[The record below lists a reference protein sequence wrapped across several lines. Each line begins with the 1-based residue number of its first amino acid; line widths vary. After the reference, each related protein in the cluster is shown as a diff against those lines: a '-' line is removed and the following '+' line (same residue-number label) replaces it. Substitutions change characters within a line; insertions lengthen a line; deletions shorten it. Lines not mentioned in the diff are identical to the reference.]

1 MTRTGSSETIAG
13 VADLLA
19 IVSKSIFE
27 QDSDLSC
34 GDLYETSEY
43 LSKNKA
49 LDPVSEGGSLYL
61 VTARPDDQL
70 WLVGVLERPIFVGDR
85 WTASANTVKI
95 ADITEL
101 IDELVFETGTGM
113 KFKPGALGMSLQ
125 APRRLTA
132 ADAALLRKA
141 ARMDVPKPA
150 AAKPF
155 APAPTKRRR

>member
-1 MTRTGSSETIAG
+1 M
-13 VADLLA
+13 ADLLA

-49 LDPVSEGGSLYL
+49 LDPVSEGGSLFL

-70 WLVGVLERPIFVGDR
+70 WLVGILEQPIFVGDR
-85 WTASANTVKI
+85 WTASANIVKI
-95 ADITEL
+95 VDVTDH
-101 IDELVFETGTGM
+101 IDDLVFETGTGM
-113 KFKPGALGMSLQ
+113 KFKPGALGMTLQ

-141 ARMDVPKPA
+141 CGQSAKPA
-150 AAKPF
+150 AAAAKPVT
-155 APAPTKRRR
+155 APSGPTKRRR